1 MNDKKKVKEWLI
13 DQVSRRTNLPAESID
28 SAKPL
33 RTYRIY
39 AKAFQELTK
48 GLEELTGDCYYNTLF
63 YDYPTIDAIADYV
76 VGKKTCQQSEKKETD
91 FSESREEIAVVGMA
105 CRFPGGCNSPDQL
118 WEFLSQGRDGITEVP
133 ENRWDAQ
140 AYYDPNPK
148 AQGKAATCFG
158 GFLENIEMH

>member
-48 GLEELTGDCYYNTLF
+48 GLEELTGDC
-63 YDYPTIDAIADYV
+63 
-76 VGKKTCQQSEKKETD
+76 
-91 FSESREEIAVVGMA
+91 
-105 CRFPGGCNSPDQL
+105 
-118 WEFLSQGRDGITEVP
+118 
-133 ENRWDAQ
+133 
-140 AYYDPNPK
+140 
-148 AQGKAATCFG
+148 
-158 GFLENIEMH
+158 

>member
-76 VGKKTCQQSEKKETD
+76 VG
-91 FSESREEIAVVGMA
+91 
-105 CRFPGGCNSPDQL
+105 CNL
-118 WEFLSQGRDGITEVP
+118 TE
-133 ENRWDAQ
+133 
-140 AYYDPNPK
+140 
-148 AQGKAATCFG
+148 
-158 GFLENIEMH
+158 

>member
-105 CRFPGGCNSPDQL
+105 CAFP
-118 WEFLSQGRDGITEVP
+118 RRV
-133 ENRWDAQ
+133 
-140 AYYDPNPK
+140 
-148 AQGKAATCFG
+148 
-158 GFLENIEMH
+158 